1 MKINYLVLTFLII
14 MTLFVLDV
22 FTQNSLSNTI
32 HSVLSSLALP
42 LYDSKVFLEN
52 YFEKNVVILQI
63 RIFGNS
69 KQNELEVLSEDLNGI
84 YVRNLKKRG
93 IIIND
98 RGELIGFVEKTGSV
112 GYVTKWWQSEFP
124 VTIESTSLS
133 IVGYYKRYRI
143 TIPDPTIVPEKI
155 SGKVFMS
162 EYLPYG
168 KILKNFNRSIGEFKN
183 GNFNISIP
191 RIPKSVILLE
201 SYEGAK

>member
-1 MKINYLVLTFLII
+1 MKINYLALTFLII

-52 YFEKNVVILQI
+52 YFEKNVIIVQI

-98 RGELIGFVEKTGSV
+98 RDELIGFVEKTGSV

-168 KILKNFNRSIGEFKN
+168 KILKNFNRAIGEFKN
-183 GNFNISIP
+183 GNFIISIP